1 MRSILYVTLIEDPIN
16 NGILNSQVISVL
28 RGVVKAGHRVTLFS
42 APSKK
47 LFSKHSTEEVE
58 EYKQKLSGIGIK
70 FFCSPIPVLS
80 NASIRFFL
88 IPWLILFSLPAL
100 LFVAVNQKA
109 EILHCRSYPASLVG
123 MLVKIL
129 TGKKYIFD
137 MRGVYPE
144 EGEFLFSSWHK
155 RSLNFRTWK
164 LIEKFMLLTADHIV
178 VVSDRFKQHVLSE
191 YPAHADAIKN
201 KISTIVC
208 GVAPESIVNNDIPKA
223 SLHDPI
229 RLVYSGTLD
238 GWTSP
243 ELLAK
248 TYRQI
253 LEHNTQ
259 HNFVLNIYTTS
270 NQELIHKAFNAEGI
284 DSSKY
289 FVQRLKADEV
299 AAKLRQN
306 DIGILVRESSVVNEV
321 SFPVKLGEYL
331 AAGLPVI
338 INSALI
344 GAGEFVLKHNVGV
357 VLDESYS
364 IVKLTA
370 DASLFRNGIDGVLEE
385 LSNTSQSYVVLY
397 ADQLN
402 CKGNVN

>member
-1 MRSILYVTLIEDPIN
+1 MKSILYVTLIEDPIN

-28 RGVVKAGHRVTLFS
+28 KGVVKAGHRVTLFS

-47 LFSKHSTEEVE
+47 LFGKHSTEEVE
-58 EYKQKLSGIGIK
+58 EYKQKLSGFGIK

-100 LFVAVNQKA
+100 LFVAVKQKA

-129 TGKKYIFD
+129 TGKKFIFD

-144 EGEFLFSSWHK
+144 EGEFLFSNWHK
-155 RSLNFRTWK
+155 DGWNFKTWK
-164 LIEKFMLLTADHIV
+164 LLEKWMLLSADHIV

-191 YPAHADAIKN
+191 YPAHADAIN
-201 KISTIVC
+201 EKISTIVC
-208 GVAPESIVNNDIPKA
+208 GVSPESIVNSEIPKT
-223 SLHDPI
+223 SPHDPI

-243 ELLAK
+243 VLLAK

-270 NQELIHKAFNAEGI
+270 DQELIHKALFAEGI

-299 AAKLRQN
+299 VQKLREN
-306 DIGILVRESSVVNEV
+306 DIGILVREKSIVNEV

-331 AAGLPVI
+331 AAGLPVV
-338 INSALI
+338 INSALA
-344 GAGEFVLKHNVGV
+344 GAGEFVQQHGVGFTLNNDNCSLHDLLLNYSAYQYRLTQVIEKLSSNV
-357 VLDESYS
+357 
-364 IVKLTA
+364 A
-370 DASLFRNGIDGVLEE
+370 A
-385 LSNTSQSYVVLY
+385 YVVLIE
-397 ADQLN
+397 N
-402 CKGNVN
+402 T